1 MPVYVHVENQFE
13 VTNFQSSCSF
23 SYVRLIQIVSY
34 QVYNNFM
41 YINETRHE
49 DAREQNL
56 S

>member
-1 MPVYVHVENQFE
+1 MLKINLKLLIFKAHVVFH
-13 VTNFQSSCSF
+13 
-23 SYVRLIQIVSY
+23 VRLIQIVSY